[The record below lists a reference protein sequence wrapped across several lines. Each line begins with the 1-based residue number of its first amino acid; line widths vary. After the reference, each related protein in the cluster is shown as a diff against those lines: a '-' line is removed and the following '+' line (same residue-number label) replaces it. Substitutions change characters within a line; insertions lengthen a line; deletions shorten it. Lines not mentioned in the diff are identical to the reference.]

1 MKHRGMRLMSHRF
14 GTYKTLA
21 SALESDMLK
30 NLKFIWN
37 HSRKK
42 IKTNKLSRKDGLEPY
57 TITIT
62 MLPLHFQV
70 WTVNLFQD
78 FFFIF
83 YFFFMRKLNSF
94 RLKLEYNKGNYKAR
108 STSRYIH
115 VGWLLLS
122 KMLLIQWN
130 YIYCRIP
137 SFW

>member
-1 MKHRGMRLMSHRF
+1 MRIMSHRF

-21 SALESDMLK
+21 STLESDILK

-37 HSRKK
+37 HSKKKKKK
-42 IKTNKLSRKDGLEPY
+42 IVKERWLG
-57 TITIT
+57 
-62 MLPLHFQV
+62 
-70 WTVNLFQD
+70 TVYNYNYNVAIAFSGVNGELVPR
-78 FFFIF
+78 FFFF
-83 YFFFMRKLNSF
+83 YFFMRKLNSF

>member
-1 MKHRGMRLMSHRF
+1 MSHRF

-42 IKTNKLSRKDGLEPY
+42 IKKNKLSRKDGLEPY

-78 FFFIF
+78 SFF
-83 YFFFMRKLNSF
+83 YFFMRKLNSF

-130 YIYCRIP
+130 YIAVYYPFDWIDTCLIWLT
-137 SFW
+137 S